1 MDEDTASGTCNSKA
15 PARMIP
21 AVGMVF
27 SVSCYIYFFKDLA
40 GGFVPSP
47 AGYIL
52 FMWEGYGKGRV
63 GIDGCWQ
70 ILDKVY
76 DVLITCFSG
85 NGVYGFS
92 VADFSQ

>member
-1 MDEDTASGTCNSKA
+1 MKIRHLELVIQRPPHGWFRLWEWCSLFLA
-15 PARMIP
+15 
-21 AVGMVF
+21 
-27 SVSCYIYFFKDLA
+27 IYFFKDLA

-70 ILDKVY
+70 ILDTVY